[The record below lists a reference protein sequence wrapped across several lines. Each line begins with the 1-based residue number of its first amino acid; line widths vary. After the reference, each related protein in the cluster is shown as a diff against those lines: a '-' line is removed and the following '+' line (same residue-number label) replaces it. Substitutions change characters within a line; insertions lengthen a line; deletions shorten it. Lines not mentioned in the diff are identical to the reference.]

1 MAMNTIYP
9 FDRTYELLGKSLD
22 ISARRHSLITGNIAN
37 LDTVGYQ
44 PKDLDFNKTLQIA
57 MNKGSGKLRGT
68 HPGHMKHRSEKM
80 IYQGEARI
88 NSADPHNPDSVNIDT
103 EMTNLISNN
112 GMYKTSVEMLLRKI
126 AILRQSITE
135 GGS

>member
-37 LDTVGYQ
+37 MDTVGYQ
-44 PKDLDFNKTLQIA
+44 PKDLDFNETLQTA
-57 MNKGSGKLRGT
+57 MKKGGGKLRGT
-68 HPGHMKHRSEKM
+68 HPGHMKHRSEKI
-80 IYQGEARI
+80 IYEGETRI
-88 NSADPHNPDSVNIDT
+88 NSADPHNLDSVNIDT

>member
-1 MAMNTIYP
+1 MNTIYP

-22 ISARRHSLITGNIAN
+22 ISARRHSLITGNLAN
-37 LDTVGYQ
+37 MDTLGYQ
-44 PKDLDFNKTLQIA
+44 PKDLDFKETLQTA
-57 MNKGSGKLRGT
+57 MKKGSGKLHGT
-68 HPGHMKHRSEKM
+68 HPGHMKHRSEKT
-80 IYQGEARI
+80 IYQGETRI
-88 NSADPHNPDSVNIDT
+88 NSADSHNPDSVNIDT

-126 AILRQSITE
+126 AILRQSIIE